1 MGARCSDDDDRNLGE
16 VMYLWNR
23 HCQHILTAISLALAL
38 YAYLVIRSEVRANE
52 TMPPATRVAAVTGAN
67 KGIGLAIVRQLA
79 LQYPRSPFSSNGSIP
94 LLIYLTARN
103 ESRGRQALRDL
114 HADPKLKD
122 AKVLQEHGGLTS
134 VQYLPLDIDSEK
146 SISDLASH
154 LKTAHPEGIDF
165 LINNAGIA
173 MDGFDASVV
182 KTTLRCNYYGTL
194 QAVQQLLPHIRD
206 GGRLV
211 NVASTAGH
219 LTSKYS
225 ETIKQRFLNSKTPG
239 DVTNLMEDFTKAV
252 ESNSYQDKWPG
263 AAYAVSKAG
272 VIGMTRDIAIENA
285 KSGSK
290 ILINSCCPGYVN
302 TDMTKGRGPRTP
314 DQGAQTPV
322 MLAIADIKGAN
333 GEFWK
338 NEKAVEW

>member
-1 MGARCSDDDDRNLGE
+1 LE
-16 VMYLWNR
+16 VMYLWPR
-23 HCQHILTAISLALAL
+23 YRQHILVATSLAFLL
-38 YAYLVIRSEVRANE
+38 YAYLVIRSEVNANDNDY
-52 TMPPATRVAAVTGAN
+52 MLPATRVAAVTGAN

-79 LQYPRSPFSSNGSIP
+79 LQYPRSPFSGNGSIP

-103 ESRGRQALRDL
+103 ESRGQQALKDIR
-114 HADPKLKD
+114 ADPKLED
-122 AKVLQEHGGLTS
+122 AKALQEDGGLTS

-146 SISDLASH
+146 SIDDFAS
-154 LKTAHPEGIDF
+154 KIKISHPEGIDF
-165 LINNAGIA
+165 LINNAGMA
-173 MDGFDASVV
+173 MDGFDANVV
-182 KTTLRCNYYGTL
+182 KKTLHCNYYGTMQTMRL
-194 QAVQQLLPHIRD
+194 LLPHIRD

-211 NVASTAGH
+211 NVASTTGH

-225 ETIKQRFLNSKTPG
+225 GTIKQRFLNSKTHS
-239 DVTNLMEDFTKAV
+239 DVTALMEDFANAV
-252 ESNSYQDKWPG
+252 GSNSYQGDWPNT
-263 AAYAVSKAG
+263 AYAVSKAG
-272 VIGMTRDIAIENA
+272 VIGMTRAIAIENA

-314 DQGAQTPV
+314 DQGAETPV

-338 NEKAVEW
+338 NRKAIEW

>member
-1 MGARCSDDDDRNLGE
+1 
-16 VMYLWNR
+16 MYLWPR
-23 HCQHILTAISLALAL
+23 YRQHILLTTSLLLLL
-38 YAYLVIRSEVRANE
+38 YAYLVIRSEVKVYVAN
-52 TMPPATRVAAVTGAN
+52 MPPATRVAAVTGAN

-103 ESRGRQALRDL
+103 ESRGRQALKDI
-114 HADPKLKD
+114 HADAQLKE
-122 AKVLQEHGGLTS
+122 AKALQEDGGLTTIR
-134 VQYLPLDIDSEK
+134 YLPLDVDSEK
-146 SISDLASH
+146 SINDFASQI
-154 LKTAHPEGIDF
+154 KTSHPEGIDF

-173 MDGFDASVV
+173 VDGFDTTVV
-182 KTTLRCNYYGTL
+182 RKTLHCNYYGTM
-194 QAVQQLLPHIRD
+194 QAMQQLLPHIRD
-206 GGRLV
+206 GGRIV
-211 NVASTAGH
+211 TVASTVGH

-225 ETIKQRFLNSKTPG
+225 DTIKQRFLESKTHG
-239 DVTNLMEDFTKAV
+239 DVTTLMEDFTKAV
-252 ESNSYQDKWPG
+252 ENNSYQGNWPSS
-263 AAYAVSKAG
+263 AYAVSKAG
-272 VIGMTRDIAIENA
+272 VIGMTRAIAMENA

-290 ILINSCCPGYVN
+290 VLINSCCPGYVN

-338 NEKAVEW
+338 NEKAIEW

>member
-1 MGARCSDDDDRNLGE
+1 
-16 VMYLWNR
+16 MYLWPQYR
-23 HCQHILTAISLALAL
+23 QHILVATSLAFLL
-38 YAYLVIRSEVRANE
+38 YAYLVIRGEVN
-52 TMPPATRVAAVTGAN
+52 TYVNMPPATRVAAVTGAN

-103 ESRGRQALRDL
+103 ESRAQQALKDI
-114 HADPKLKD
+114 HADPKLKA
-122 AKVLQEHGGLTS
+122 AKALQEHGGLTS

-146 SISDLASH
+146 SITDFASQI
-154 LKTAHPEGIDF
+154 KTLHPEGIDI
-165 LINNAGIA
+165 LINNAGVA
-173 MDGFDASVV
+173 LDGFDTNVV
-182 KTTLRCNYYGTL
+182 KKTLHCNYFGTM
-194 QAVQQLLPHIRD
+194 QAMQQLLPHIRD

-211 NVASTAGH
+211 NVASTSGH

-225 ETIKQRFLNSKTPG
+225 AGIKQRFLDSRTP
-239 DVTNLMEDFTKAV
+239 DDITALMEDFTRAV
-252 ESNSYQDKWPG
+252 ETNSYQGNWPG

-272 VIGMTRDIAIENA
+272 VIGMTRAFANQNA
-285 KSGSK
+285 ESGSR
-290 ILINSCCPGYVN
+290 IFINSCCPGYVN

-322 MLAIADIKGAN
+322 KLALEDIKGAN

-338 NEKAVEW
+338 NEKAIEW

>member
-1 MGARCSDDDDRNLGE
+1 
-16 VMYLWNR
+16 MYLWPR
-23 HCQHILTAISLALAL
+23 YRQHILVALSLLLLL
-38 YAYLVIRSEVRANE
+38 YACLVIRNE
-52 TMPPATRVAAVTGAN
+52 ASYPTMAPTSRVAAVTGAN

-79 LQYPRSPFSSNGSIP
+79 LQYPRSPFSSNGSVP

-103 ESRGRQALRDL
+103 ESRGREALQNIF
-114 HADPKLKD
+114 ADPKLKE
-122 AKVLQEHGGLTS
+122 AKALQEDGGLTT

-146 SISDLASH
+146 SINDFASQI
-154 LKTAHPEGIDF
+154 KSSHPEGIDF

-173 MDGFDASVV
+173 VDGFDASVV
-182 KTTLRCNYYGTL
+182 KKTLHCNYYGTL
-194 QAVQQLLPHIRD
+194 QAMQQLLPHIRD

-211 NVASTAGH
+211 NVASTTGH

-225 ETIKQRFLNSKTPG
+225 DAIKQRFLDSKTHG
-239 DVTNLMEDFTKAV
+239 EVTALMEDFTTAV
-252 ESNSYQDKWPG
+252 ENNSYQGSWPG
-263 AAYAVSKAG
+263 SAYSVSKAG
-272 VIGMTRDIAIENA
+272 VVGMTRAIALEHA

-290 ILINSCCPGYVN
+290 VLINSCCPGYVN

-322 MLAIADIKGAN
+322 MLAIADIGGAN

-338 NEKAVEW
+338 NEKAIEW

>member
-1 MGARCSDDDDRNLGE
+1 
-16 VMYLWNR
+16 MYLWPR
-23 HCQHILTAISLALAL
+23 YRQHILVATSLAFLL
-38 YAYLVIRSEVRANE
+38 YAYVVIRGEVNVYIS
-52 TMPPATRVAAVTGAN
+52 MPPGTRIAAVTGAN

-79 LQYPRSPFSSNGSIP
+79 LQYPQSPFSSNGTIP

-103 ESRGRQALRDL
+103 ESRGQQALEDI
-114 HADPKLKD
+114 HTDPKLKE
-122 AKVLQEHGGLTS
+122 AKALQEHGGLTS

-146 SISDLASH
+146 SINDFASKIKASH
-154 LKTAHPEGIDF
+154 PGGIDF

-173 MDGFDASVV
+173 MNGFDVDVV
-182 KTTLRCNYYGTL
+182 QKTLHCNYYGTM
-194 QAVQQLLPHIRD
+194 QAMQQLLPHIRD

-211 NVASTAGH
+211 NVASTSGN

-225 ETIKQRFLNSKTPG
+225 NAIRQRFLDSKTPEA
-239 DVTNLMEDFTKAV
+239 VTALMEDFTKAV
-252 ESNSYQDKWPG
+252 ENNSYQGIWPG

-272 VIGMTRDIAIENA
+272 VIGVTRAFAMQNA

-314 DQGAQTPV
+314 DQGAETPV
-322 MLAIADIKGAN
+322 VLAIADIKGAN

-338 NEKAVEW
+338 NERAIEW

>member
-1 MGARCSDDDDRNLGE
+1 
-16 VMYLWNR
+16 MYFWSR
-23 HCQHILTAISLALAL
+23 YRQHILVTTSLLFLL
-38 YAYLVIRSEVRANE
+38 YAYLVIRSEVKLHVS
-52 TMPPATRVAAVTGAN
+52 MPPTTRVAAVTGAN

-103 ESRGRQALRDL
+103 ESRGQQALKEI
-114 HADPKLKD
+114 HADPKLKE
-122 AKVLQEHGGLTS
+122 AKALQEDGGLTT

-146 SISDLASH
+146 SINDFASRI
-154 LKTAHPEGIDF
+154 KTSHPEGIDF
-165 LINNAGIA
+165 LINNAGVA
-173 MDGFDASVV
+173 LDGFDAGVV
-182 KTTLRCNYYGTL
+182 KKTLHCNYYGTM
-194 QAVQQLLPHIRD
+194 QAMQQLLPHIRD
-206 GGRLV
+206 GGRVV
-211 NVASTAGH
+211 NVASASGH

-225 ETIKQRFLNSKTPG
+225 DAIKQRFLESKTHD
-239 DVTNLMEDFTKAV
+239 DVTALMEDFTKAV
-252 ESNSYQDKWPG
+252 ENNSYQGSWPG
-263 AAYAVSKAG
+263 AAYQVSKAG
-272 VIGMTRDIAIENA
+272 VIGMTRAIAMENA
-285 KSGSK
+285 KAGNK

-338 NEKAVEW
+338 NEKAIEW